1 MFEDIELIPV
11 LESVER
17 IKMEDPEYFALDATS
32 NSKLALINPDQGGS
46 PQKFFRE
53 QKNSESTA
61 LELGSAIHALLLE
74 KDKNYLS
81 EFEKPGGKVSI
92 LIKTAY
98 ILSTRESNPL
108 PYEEAIVVAC
118 KTYDYYSNCLSE
130 NRIQSL
136 IEKGAAYL
144 DFLKE
149 DSKPGMVVLTADQR
163 DKCLKCVGSV
173 KANPHAFALLYPE
186 ISETVLSFDEDVIL
200 MDVIAKFKGGLV
212 DEEIIM
218 PTKGKI
224 DNWSIDLNTNTIIM
238 NDLKSTGSPIQS
250 FPGRWQEDKYKEG
263 ELIFIEGS
271 YQKYHYNRQLAFY
284 MAMLVAYC
292 NKQYGNREWNLQI
305 NIIAVETIYPF
316 RCQVFRIGQQSL
328 QKGMKEYNDLVKRVA
343 YHTKNTFYKVPELE
357 GLDSYLIP

>member
-17 IKMEDPEYFALDATS
+17 IKMEDPEYFALEAIS

-53 QKNSESTA
+53 QKSSESNA

-81 EFEKPGGKVSI
+81 EFEKPGGKVSL

-98 ILSTRESNPL
+98 TLSTRESNPL
-108 PYEEAIVVAC
+108 TYDDALTVAC
-118 KTYDYYSNCLSE
+118 KTHDYYSTCLTE
-130 NRIQSL
+130 ARL
-136 IEKGAAYL
+136 KALKEKGAAYL

-186 ISETVLSFDEDVIL
+186 TSENVISFDEDVIL
-200 MDVIAKFKGGLV
+200 MDIIARFTNGLEK
-212 DEEIIM
+212 EEIVM
-218 PTKGKI
+218 PIKGKI
-224 DNWSIDLNTNTIIM
+224 DNWSIDLDTNTIIM

-263 ELIFIEGS
+263 EQIFIEGS

-292 NKQYGNREWNLQI
+292 NKVYGEREWNLQI
-305 NIIAVETIYPF
+305 NIVAVETIYPF
-316 RCQVFRIGQQSL
+316 RCQVFRIGQHSL

-343 YHTKNTFYKVPELE
+343 YHTKNTFYKIPELE
-357 GLDSYLIP
+357 GIDSVMIP